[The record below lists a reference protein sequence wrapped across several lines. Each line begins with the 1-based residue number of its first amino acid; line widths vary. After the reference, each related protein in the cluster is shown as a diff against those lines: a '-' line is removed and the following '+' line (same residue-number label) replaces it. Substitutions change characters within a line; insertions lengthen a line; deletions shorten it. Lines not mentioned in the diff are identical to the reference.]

1 MNGIGAGTGDEL
13 DINQRLTGL
22 TYKGNG
28 PNWYT
33 PTATETFATLTI
45 PQTSLKMNSLDGG
58 RTILGAEDYLT
69 TLTFAQPSWRASS
82 TAMNYR
88 AEIQID
94 SIEVNCYNASYLE
107 FNSANTLE
115 IVSGMGVQM
124 VDLGDGN
131 MAVQATFKNDDVDDA
146 NTTLD
151 DGVANKIN
159 FRIDMG
165 GIYKVSEIESVVISY
180 KIISGDANLWWRL
193 NLNDIY
199 TDSKRVMGGAGYA
212 TYTSATTSR
221 GTPTENFETVTI
233 TNTGLKENKN
243 GTTIGTILS
252 DSDYLTAISFS
263 NASIQHDVK
272 YRCTIQIDYIRINLK
287 SAS

>member
-1 MNGIGAGTGDEL
+1 SVTSQL
-13 DINQRLTGL
+13 LT
-22 TYKGNG
+22 
-28 PNWYT
+28 
-33 PTATETFATLTI
+33 
-45 PQTSLKMNSLDGG
+45 MD
-58 RTILGAEDYLT
+58 DYLT
-69 TLTFAQPSWRASS
+69 TLTFAQHSWKDAAI
-82 TAMNYR
+82 AMNYR
-88 AEIQID
+88 AEVQID
-94 SIEVNCYNASYLE
+94 SIQVNLVPVYHEEYLE
-107 FNSANTLE
+107 FNTANAVE

-124 VDLGDGN
+124 VDLGNGN
-131 MAVQATFKNDDVDDA
+131 QAVQATFKNDDVNDST
-146 NTTLD
+146 TTLD

-159 FRIDMG
+159 FRINLG
-165 GIYKVSEIESVVISY
+165 GVYKVSEIENVVISY

-212 TYTSATTSR
+212 TYSSATTSR
-221 GTPTENFETVTI
+221 GTPTANFETITI

-263 NASIQHDVK
+263 NASIQHDAK
-272 YRCTIQIDYIRINLK
+272 YRCTIQIDYIRIHLK